1 MAAPQIPN
9 LNTLRSGKGLRG
21 RGRGGRGGP
30 SGLSD
35 RKNEDQD
42 SIIQKTDSDASH
54 SRLSAVE
61 VGYLEDPFAKLFVT
75 EQVNRRFPIINR
87 GTYVRSTA
95 IDRLV
100 DSFLS
105 TNPDQPK
112 QIVSLGAGSD
122 TRFFRIF
129 SKRPSIPLSY
139 HEIDFPAN
147 TKQKIT
153 AIKRHP
159 PLLQK
164 ITSRL
169 PNPTE
174 LSISADETSLTSPIY
189 NIHALDLRTLAAD
202 QPTTEASSALPKLPN
217 LSPTTPTLLLS
228 ECCLIYLSPNEADK
242 ILETLTSTLIPAPTP
257 VSLIIY
263 EPIRPHDAFGKVM
276 ISNLATRGIVLQTLK
291 KYSTLFRQRE
301 RLKKFGFS
309 SGQGAAD
316 VNFISEQ
323 WVSESEKER
332 VASLEMLDEMEE
344 WILLAKHYC
353 VAWGWRDGD
362 GEVFGK
368 AWGAIEAQDAADDEE
383 MG

>member
-9 LNTLRSGKGLRG
+9 LNTLRAGRGLRG
-21 RGRGGRGGP
+21 RGRGGRNGP
-30 SGLSD
+30 PGSSD

-54 SRLSAVE
+54 SRMSAVE
-61 VGYLEDPFAKLFVT
+61 LGYLEDPFAKDFVT

-87 GTYVRSTA
+87 GTYVRSAA
-95 IDRLV
+95 IDCLV

-129 SKRPSIPLSY
+129 SRRPSIALTY

-153 AIKRHP
+153 AIKRTNH
-159 PLLQK
+159 LLQT

-169 PNPTE
+169 PNPEE
-174 LSISADETSLTSPIY
+174 LFISADETSLTSPVY
-189 NIHALDLRTLAAD
+189 NIHALDLRTLAED
-202 QPTTEASSALPKLPN
+202 QPTTDTSNALPKLPN

-228 ECCLIYLSPNEADK
+228 ECCLIYLSPNEADS
-242 ILETLTSTLIPAPTP
+242 ILETFTTSLIPAPTP

-263 EPIRPHDAFGKVM
+263 EPIRPYDAFGKVM

-291 KYSTLFRQRE
+291 KYSSLFRQRE
-301 RLKKFGFS
+301 RLKKFGFG

-316 VNFISEQ
+316 INFIWEE
-323 WVSESEKER
+323 WVAESEKER
-332 VASLEMLDEMEE
+332 VGSLEMLDEMEE
-344 WILLAKHYC
+344 WVLLAKHYC
-353 VAWGWRDGD
+353 VAWGWRDGNSD
-362 GEVFGK
+362 IFGK
-368 AWGAIEAQDAADDEE
+368 AWEAIKAQDAPDDEE

>member
-9 LNTLRSGKGLRG
+9 LNSLRSGRGLRG
-21 RGRGGRGGP
+21 RGRGGRNGLSGP
-30 SGLSD
+30 SD

-42 SIIQKTDSDASH
+42 SVIQKTDSDASH
-54 SRLSAVE
+54 SRMSAVE
-61 VGYLEDPFAKLFVT
+61 LGYLEDPFAKAFVT

-95 IDRLV
+95 IDLLV

-112 QIVSLGAGSD
+112 QVISLGAGSD
-122 TRFFRIF
+122 PRFFRIL
-129 SKRPSIPLSY
+129 SKRPSIALTY

-147 TKQKIT
+147 TKQKIE
-153 AIKRHP
+153 AIKRT
-159 PLLQK
+159 PLLVQT
-164 ITSRL
+164 ITSHL
-169 PNPTE
+169 LNPAE
-174 LSISADETSLTSPIY
+174 LSISADETSLTSPVY

-202 QPTTEASSALPKLPN
+202 QPTTDTSTALPNLPN
-217 LSPTTPTLLLS
+217 LSPTTSTLLLS
-228 ECCLIYLSPNEADK
+228 ECCLIYLSPNEADR
-242 ILETLTSTLIPAPTP
+242 ILETFTSALVPAPTP

-263 EPIRPHDAFGKVM
+263 EPIRPYDAFGKVM

-291 KYSTLFRQRE
+291 KYSSLLRQRE

-316 VNFISEQ
+316 VNFIWEE
-323 WVSESEKER
+323 WVSEDEKER

-344 WILLAKHYC
+344 WVLLAKHYC
-353 VAWGWRDGD
+353 VAWGWRDGNGD
-362 GEVFGK
+362 IFGK
-368 AWGAIEAQDAADDEE
+368 AWESIKAQDAADDEE